1 MKNLSRLV
9 AIVTLVLA
17 VGFTAQ
23 ADRHVNASQL
33 PAEAQS
39 FIKKHYASI
48 NVREC
53 EQDDGYFEVELKN
66 GVDMAFDAQGKLLKL
81 DAGNKK
87 VAQAI
92 LKEILPANAYKELET
107 RKLLSKVEEVEFNP
121 ANIKVETSEWF
132 NDEYR
137 FDLDGKLISVTD

>member
-17 VGFTAQ
+17 VGFAAR
-23 ADRHVNASQL
+23 ADRHVDASLL

-39 FIKKHYASI
+39 FIKKHYASVNI
-48 NVREC
+48 REC

-66 GVDMAFDAQGKLLKL
+66 SVDLSFDTQGKLMKI

-87 VAQAI
+87 VSQAI
-92 LKEILPANAYKELET
+92 LKEILPTKVYNELST
-107 RKLLSKVEEVEFNP
+107 RELLNKVEEVEFNRT
-121 ANIKVETSEWF
+121 NIKIETSEWF

-137 FDLDGKLISVTD
+137 FGLDGNLISVTD